1 MARRPDYSF
10 ESDEIAGYAHLF
22 GPPLADTTWMPERR
36 PGFGASTC
44 NPQDSEVI
52 QPGMNH
58 LSKPQTVVSW
68 VLQLAVAGILLQTL
82 FFKFTGAEESVYI
95 FSTVGRF
102 INIAGLE
109 PWGRIGSGV
118 VELIASLLLIV
129 PATASIGAILTMG
142 VMAGAIVS
150 HLVVLGID
158 VKGDGGLLFGL
169 ALAAFVGSAIV
180 LVLRRAQIPFVGR
193 FFQLA

>member
-1 MARRPDYSF
+1 
-10 ESDEIAGYAHLF
+10 
-22 GPPLADTTWMPERR
+22 
-36 PGFGASTC
+36 
-44 NPQDSEVI
+44 
-52 QPGMNH
+52 MNH
-58 LSKPQTVVSW
+58 LSRAQTVLSW
-68 VLQLAVAGILLQTL
+68 FLQLAVAGILLQTL

-102 INIAGLE
+102 LNIAGVE

-118 VELIASLLLIV
+118 LELVASLLLIV

-142 VMAGAIVS
+142 VMAGAILS
-150 HLVVLGID
+150 HLVILGID

-180 LVLRRAQIPFVGR
+180 LALRRAQIPVVGR
-193 FFQLA
+193 FFELA